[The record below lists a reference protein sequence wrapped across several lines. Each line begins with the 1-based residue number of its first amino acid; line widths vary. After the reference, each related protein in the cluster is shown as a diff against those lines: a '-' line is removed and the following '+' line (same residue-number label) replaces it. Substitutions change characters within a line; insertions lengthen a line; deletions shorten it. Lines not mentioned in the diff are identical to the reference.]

1 MKTIHQ
7 IIRERIEPPDWGT
20 DTKFSLNDL
29 RTSEWSTEFES
40 LMRNRLIMGALR
52 YGKIGDKN
60 KPKYNRLSA
69 IAKNILIYNETGND
83 EFLVDIANL
92 CLLEFVEG
100 EHPNKHFKAADDK
113 NHVAQK

>member
-7 IIRERIEPPDWGT
+7 IIRERIEPPNWGT

-40 LMRNRLIMGALR
+40 LMRNCLIIGALR
-52 YGKIGDKN
+52 YGKLKDKD

-69 IAKNILIYNETGND
+69 IANKVSDYNETGKRRTS
-83 EFLVDIANL
+83 
-92 CLLEFVEG
+92 CR
-100 EHPNKHFKAADDK
+100 HS
-113 NHVAQK
+113 